1 MGSLS
6 NKRAVILG
14 AGGIIGPYL
23 LERLIRAG
31 YMVDCLSRRQAPSP
45 RSGARWI
52 TIDVTTPGAWRCRP
66 ETIVFSILPLWLLPP
81 FLSHLSAARQ
91 IVAFSSTS
99 VLTKIDSAD
108 GHERALAQRLRK
120 SEHDL
125 ATYCEESDLPWTV
138 LRPTLIYGGGAD
150 KNVSSI
156 ARFIR
161 RFGFFPVASEARG
174 LRQPVH
180 AEDLANAA
188 AACIG
193 NRAAWSETFDLPGGE
208 TINYR
213 EMVRRIFQ
221 AMEKR
226 PVIVPLP
233 ELPLRLAARAFR
245 ALRISE
251 YEPAVFSRMSWDLV
265 FDDAPARCALGYSP
279 RRFEPELP
287 ASCLIK

>member
-31 YMVDCLSRRQAPSP
+31 YTVDCLSRRQAPSP

-81 FLSHLSAARQ
+81 VLPHLSAARQ
-91 IVAFSSTS
+91 IIAFSSTN

-108 GHERALAQRLRK
+108 RHERALAQRLRK
-120 SEHDL
+120 AEHDL
-125 ATYCEESDLPWTV
+125 ATYCEESNLLWTI
-138 LRPTLIYGGGAD
+138 LRPTLIYGGGRD
-150 KNVSSI
+150 RNISEI
-156 ARFIR
+156 ATFIR
-161 RFGFFPVASEARG
+161 RFGVFPIASPARG

-180 AEDLANAA
+180 ADDLAVAA
-188 AACIG
+188 VAAIDKK
-193 NRAAWSETFDLPGGE
+193 AAWNTALNLPGGE
-208 TINYR
+208 TLTYH
-213 EMVRRIFQ
+213 EMVRRVFH
-221 AMEKR
+221 AMGRK

-233 ELPLRLAARAFR
+233 ERLLSVGAKVFR
-245 ALRISE
+245 SLALAGYGPE
-251 YEPAVFSRMSWDLV
+251 VFRRMNRDLV
-265 FDDAPARCALGYSP
+265 FDDARARTILGYAP
-279 RRFEPELP
+279 RPFQP
-287 ASCLIK
+287 KVTFGK

>member
-31 YMVDCLSRRQAPSP
+31 YTVDCLSRRQAPSP

-81 FLSHLSAARQ
+81 VLSHLSAARQ
-91 IVAFSSTS
+91 IIAFSSTGI
-99 VLTKIDSAD
+99 LTKIDNAD

-125 ATYCEESDLPWTV
+125 ANYCEESDLPWTV

-161 RFGFFPVASEARG
+161 WFGFFPVASPARG

-188 AACIG
+188 TACIG
-193 NRAAWSETFDLPGGE
+193 NRATWSEAFDLPGGE
-208 TINYR
+208 TIDYR

-221 AMEKR
+221 AMGKR

-233 ELPLRLAARAFR
+233 ELPLRLAASASR
-245 ALRISE
+245 ALRIFE
-251 YEPAVFSRMSWDLV
+251 YDPAVFSRMNWDLV

-287 ASCLIK
+287 ANCLIK